1 MVQALTPE
9 IATIA
14 DSVLV
19 IARAVGVNIARAH
32 AMTKIMVTAPDM
44 MNMMDAVM
52 VADQGVDILTVTE
65 SDMAIA
71 VIIIT
76 YIMMDNVASPETEI
90 TRNHQPV

>member
-1 MVQALTPE
+1 MVRVMETVIVIIQHQ
-9 IATIA
+9 IAAQDILR
-14 DSVLV
+14 VV
-19 IARAVGVNIARAH
+19 
-32 AMTKIMVTAPDM
+32 
-44 MNMMDAVM
+44 VM
-52 VADQGVDILTVTE
+52 AADQDADVLTVTE